1 MNTIVATALSTITGL
16 IIGYVIKAFKTNNI
30 QSRAL
35 KNLLRHEL
43 LDQYY
48 QYRDIGKVPRHIKE
62 SWNEMYSSY
71 AELGGN
77 GFMKDDI
84 KPKWDKLESYEE

>member
-1 MNTIVATALSTITGL
+1 MDTIIASALSTLTGL
-16 IIGYVIKAFKTNNI
+16 VIGYIIKEFKMNKV

-43 LDQYY
+43 ISQYY
-48 QYRDIGKVPRHIKE
+48 QYREIGKVPRHIKE

-71 AELGGN
+71 IELNGN

-84 KPKWDKLESYEE
+84 KPKWDALESYEE